1 MYFLVALC
9 WTCHAT
15 HISRWGPEDA
25 KNGVGV
31 RKVRFF
37 TLDNCSVMKSFFWFV
52 STCLLHMYA
61 CYICTNGFSCSIALD
76 MSCLCYVYNTP
87 DMCYICNKFV
97 MGVTFCFCYICNS
110 HSFLQMF
117 AQHCYLCNKRQ
128 HPECQRKEL
137 WQEVSKFVCDMTT
150 CYIPDWHSYLHIS
163 WSNCF
168 VTHAAEA
175 NVWNASQKQLC
186 QKR

>member
-1 MYFLVALC
+1 MAIILYIKCFPGHSLSQLV
-9 WTCHAT
+9 
-15 HISRWGPEDA
+15 
-25 KNGVGV
+25 
-31 RKVRFF
+31 
-37 TLDNCSVMKSFFWFV
+37 
-52 STCLLHMYA
+52 
-61 CYICTNGFSCSIALD
+61 CYICTHVIYVSCSITLD
-76 MSCLCYVYNTP
+76 VSCLCYVSNTP

-97 MGVTFCFCYICNS
+97 MGVTSSFCYICNS
-110 HSFLQMF
+110 RSFLQMF
-117 AQHCYLCNKRQ
+117 AQHCYLCYKRQ

-186 QKR
+186 QKKVSNSWYIHGVITYITHVLHM